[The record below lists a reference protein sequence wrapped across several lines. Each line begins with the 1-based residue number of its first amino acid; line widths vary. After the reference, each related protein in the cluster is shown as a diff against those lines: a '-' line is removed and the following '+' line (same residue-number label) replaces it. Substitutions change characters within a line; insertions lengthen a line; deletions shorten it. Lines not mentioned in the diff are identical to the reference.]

1 MFVYGYMKYKNGKE
15 FFYLRLMI
23 GVSYVYNRLNRE
35 YILWH
40 FIGVFTFYHSTPF
53 GVSSKNP

>member
-23 GVSYVYNRLNRE
+23 GVSYLDIILNIE
-35 YILWH
+35 IH
-40 FIGVFTFYHSTPF
+40 FVAFHLGLDYLQ
-53 GVSSKNP
+53 